1 MFIPKIFRSND
12 LDLMREIISR
22 SGFSMVISTKEKLRA
37 THTMMMLNEED
48 FENPVV
54 EVHMSNANPQAKVLQ
69 DGDDVL
75 LDFMG
80 ANTYISSSWYNHIN
94 ASTWDYEAVQIY
106 GKVKVMNHDQLYKHL
121 DQLTSR
127 YERNQKCPMMVEK
140 MGSEFVE
147 KEMKGAFGFFVIPT
161 EIHIAQK
168 LSQNRNDEDYQNII
182 KNLEDSSDAAAHEI
196 AKKMEHL
203 RNV

>member
-161 EIHIAQK
+161 EIHIAQN